1 MKIIENFPKSATY
14 NEWRLMGELGTIT
27 LTKERNS
34 TLSLKEIID
43 TSGGPLKYRIDMCF
57 DFPGVEGGSQENL
70 REGRTEFRFADTFGR
85 VRHTVQPTS
94 SMCPYYGDDNTLKIN
109 SIYLFKAEVQL
120 DYPGDKI
127 IIFHG
132 ITKAVKIVE

>member
-1 MKIIENFPKSATY
+1 
-14 NEWRLMGELGTIT
+14 
-27 LTKERNS
+27 
-34 TLSLKEIID
+34 
-43 TSGGPLKYRIDMCF
+43 
-57 DFPGVEGGSQENL
+57 
-70 REGRTEFRFADTFGR
+70 
-85 VRHTVQPTS
+85 
-94 SMCPYYGDDNTLKIN
+94 MCPYYGDDNTLKIN